1 MSASMWACMWCMQF
15 MQVMIRHLDTNVSRH
30 NIWIFLYIV
39 KQLGRNITEFAYND
53 TIYSSIG
60 TTLFFSSYGFHP
72 QFSVNSTCAFVN
84 PLAEE
89 YTQLLK
95 EVHHDVSVNLS

>member
-1 MSASMWACMWCMQF
+1 MVSYQQDDLMQF
-15 MQVMIRHLDTNVSRH
+15 L
-30 NIWIFLYIV
+30 LLL
-39 KQLGRNITEFAYND
+39 KFAYNN
-53 TIYSSIG
+53 TIHSSID
-60 TTLFFSSYGFHP
+60 TTPFFASYGFHP